1 MHALL
6 GLAAS
11 HLTVT
16 TDVDYGPVAL
26 SHRLLA
32 IKGFNEALSKTP
44 RTSSDGDALLGACYA
59 LTFQSSYM
67 KDGMTEFL
75 TMVRGCGLVSLQL
88 RNEKVDVSFQINP
101 TRHVEIMQS
110 RLDNLPAVDTDLH
123 TGAVASFN
131 AIAPLCTG
139 LDAHAAF
146 HRVLQD
152 CVETVEFDS
161 RAGNELCLFS
171 SRIYD

>member
-16 TDVDYGPVAL
+16 ADADYGAIAL

-44 RTSSDGDALLGACYA
+44 RSGADGDALLAACYA

-67 KDGMTEFL
+67 KDGMSEFL

-88 RNEKVDVSFQINP
+88 RNENVDISFSINP
-101 TRHVEIMQS
+101 TRHFEIMES
-110 RLDNLPAVDTDLH
+110 RLDNLPSVDADLYQ
-123 TGAVASFN
+123 GAVASFHR
-131 AIAPLCTG
+131 IAPLCRG
-139 LDAHAAF
+139 LEAHMTF
-146 HRVLQD
+146 HKVLQD
-152 CVETVEFDS
+152 CVETVASDS
-161 RAGNELCLFS
+161 RNGQWKLGFMGNT
-171 SRIYD
+171 Y